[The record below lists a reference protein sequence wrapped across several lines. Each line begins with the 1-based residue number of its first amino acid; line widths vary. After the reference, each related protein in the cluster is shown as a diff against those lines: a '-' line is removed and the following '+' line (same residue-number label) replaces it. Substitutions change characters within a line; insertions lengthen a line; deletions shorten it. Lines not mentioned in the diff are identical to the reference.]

1 MLEKL
6 KRMIPCLLLF
16 LERFL
21 QRCADY
27 AFWCGIST
35 TVLVVMEKNQ
45 AVDANL
51 MWYFLGACLV
61 LEVCVM
67 ILQSF
72 RK

>member
-6 KRMIPCLLLF
+6 KRMIPVSLLF
-16 LERFL
+16 FERLL

-27 AFWCGIST
+27 TFWCGISA

>member
-21 QRCADY
+21 QRCADC
-27 AFWCGIST
+27 AFWCGISS
-35 TVLVVMEKNQ
+35 TVLVIVEKN
-45 AVDANL
+45 ANVDSNL
-51 MWYFLGACLV
+51 MFYFLGACV
-61 LEVCVM
+61 LFEVCVM
-67 ILQSF
+67 IVQGF